1 MNNEKPDQNILNS
14 LFSAQTDVV
23 ILALQEIK
31 VKGNKTYLP
40 LLFDLLK
47 TNPEKEIEK
56 EIKKILGT
64 IKDKE
69 TVPVFI
75 QALEDKKYKTIQKIL
90 LTACWQNGLDF
101 SNSLPFFVNLVINE
115 DWEIAFEAF
124 TIIESMEYFT
134 TEKIMESVSKKINVA
149 LENATDQKKYFLEEI
164 LVIIR

>member
-1 MNNEKPDQNILNS
+1 MNSEKPNQKIIDN
-14 LFSAQTDVV
+14 LFSTQMDVV
-23 ILALQEIK
+23 ISALQKIK
-31 VKGNKTYLP
+31 EKGNKSYLP
-40 LLFDLLK
+40 ILFDLLIS
-47 TNPEKEIEK
+47 NHEDEIEK

-64 IKDKE
+64 IKDRE

-101 SNSLPFFVNLVINE
+101 SNSLPFFVNVVINE

-124 TIIESMEYFT
+124 TVIENMENFPT
-134 TEKIMESVSKKINVA
+134 KKIMESISKKINVA
-149 LENATDQKKYFLEEI
+149 LENTTDQKKYFLEEI